1 MGGASQLRPIFLGT
15 IASVFLGGNMNP
27 AKAWRFLHLGAFI
40 LIFILLCTAK
50 TVPYT
55 AWTLICLGAVCNV
68 LTMIA
73 NHGQMPVKGNFTD
86 FMDDGRHV
94 AFSPDTRLRFL
105 CDRYRMIGRRW
116 SPVFSIG
123 DVSLF
128 LGLVIGLLGEIRHV
142 ILSLVACL

>member
-1 MGGASQLRPIFLGT
+1 
-15 IASVFLGGNMNP
+15 MNP

-123 DVSLF
+123 DVILF